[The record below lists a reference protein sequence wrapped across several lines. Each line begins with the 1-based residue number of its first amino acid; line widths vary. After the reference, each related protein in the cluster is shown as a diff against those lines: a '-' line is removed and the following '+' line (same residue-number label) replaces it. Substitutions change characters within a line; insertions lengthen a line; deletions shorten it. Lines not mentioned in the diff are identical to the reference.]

1 LSYVEGMVLPRS
13 RRSVAILFSEQDDPD
28 RYVISKLARYWR
40 QDGLSVRYLFGTRDH
55 VPADVLIIH
64 IDLSVLPKQV
74 LQFAARYSQ
83 VLNHHVRD
91 IRKRTYSTLILGRP
105 SDHAGPVIVKS
116 NLNFGGSPESG
127 RHPIRLLRL
136 YHRARRVYFRLLT
149 GAWGYRIYPRA
160 EQVPALIWND
170 PYLVVEKFVPE
181 RVGDEFAVRT
191 FHCFGERD
199 SFFLITSP
207 DPIVKS
213 GPSTRIHPLEPDPR
227 LRILRRKLQLDY
239 GKIDYV
245 LADGEPVVLDIN
257 KTIGL
262 TDRFADDPEIER
274 ARRERARAIYDYL
287 GESQPAE
294 PAGA

>member
-1 LSYVEGMVLPRS
+1 MVLPRS
-13 RRSVAILFSEQDDPD
+13 RRSVAILFAEQDDPD

-40 QDGLSVRYLFGTRDH
+40 QDGLSVRYLFGTRIY

-64 IDLSVLPKQV
+64 VDLSVLPRQV
-74 LQFAARYSQ
+74 LSFAARYPK

-91 IRKRTYSTLILGRP
+91 IRKRTYSTLILRR
-105 SDHAGPVIVKS
+105 SDGYTGPVIVKS
-116 NLNFGGSPESG
+116 NLNFDGSPESG
-127 RHPIRLLRL
+127 RHPIRILRL
-136 YHRARRVYFRLLT
+136 YHRARRLYFRALT
-149 GAWGYRIYPRA
+149 GEWGYRIYSTP

-181 RVGDEFAVRT
+181 RLGDDFAVRT

-213 GPSTRIHPLEPDPR
+213 GPATRIHPLEPDPR
-227 LRILRRKLQLDY
+227 LRVLRRKLALDY

-245 LADGEPVVLDIN
+245 LSDGEPIVLDIN

-262 TDRFADDPEIER
+262 TDKFADDPDIES
-274 ARRERARAIYDYL
+274 ARRDRARAIYDYL
-287 GESQPAE
+287 GESLPSA
-294 PAGA
+294 PAGV